1 MSTRE
6 EGINGEVTQ
15 ALQSL
20 AEGDT
25 AAIDQF
31 LPLVYEQLRLLAAS
45 KLRHERPDHTLQP
58 TALVHEVF
66 VRLFGI
72 GSRIS
77 WSNRNHFF
85 MAAAGAMRQIL
96 IDSARAKKA
105 KKRSLIGHVPR
116 NGSFLDHETM
126 VDPDL
131 LLDLDDLL
139 RELEQEDPDAAGVV
153 KLRLY
158 AGLSTTEASEVL
170 GISRAKAYDNWMFAR
185 FWFAERMA

>member
-1 MSTRE
+1 MLAK
-6 EGINGEVTQ
+6 GKGLKGEVTQ
-15 ALQSL
+15 ALQNL
-20 AEGDT
+20 ADGD
-25 AAIDQF
+25 AAAVDQL

-77 WSNRNHFF
+77 WSNRNQFF
-85 MAAAGAMRQIL
+85 IAAAGAMRHIL
-96 IDSARAKKA
+96 IDSARAKKT
-105 KKRSLIGHVPR
+105 KKRSMTGHIPR
-116 NGSFLDHETM
+116 NGSFLDHDSM

-131 LLDLDDLL
+131 LLDLDGLL
-139 RELEQEDPDAAGVV
+139 RELEVEDPDAADVV

-185 FWFAERMA
+185 FWFAQRMA